1 MAHFF
6 KKTLLNRRKHYFNCY
21 MNVVQVQE
29 QVLTD
34 DLQVCHQDCRRMSR
48 NLTKVGAV
56 VDGHGGP
63 DPQPPVVV
71 GLVELH

>member
-1 MAHFF
+1 
-6 KKTLLNRRKHYFNCY
+6 